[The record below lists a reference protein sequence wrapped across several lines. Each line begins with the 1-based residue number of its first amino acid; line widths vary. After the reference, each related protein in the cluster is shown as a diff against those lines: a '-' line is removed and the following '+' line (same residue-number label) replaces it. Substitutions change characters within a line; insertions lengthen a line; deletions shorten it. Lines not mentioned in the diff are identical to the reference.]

1 MGGAAGSRSRCIA
14 SELARSPIDRLQ
26 ASTKLPQDITTHL
39 STASRSCKRV
49 PYVQMMGV
57 VFLTGEYTKPAGVA
71 PGFGPFWTELAYLAA
86 PARGGRSYLHW
97 RRTGPLKLITESQT
111 QRGVE
116 CRILSRRGEG
126 MSLARSLARV
136 CANFS
141 SGRRVERLLGDRCE
155 VGGCIRASVLAT
167 SLASLWI
174 GSSSIG

>member
-1 MGGAAGSRSRCIA
+1 
-14 SELARSPIDRLQ
+14 
-26 ASTKLPQDITTHL
+26 
-39 STASRSCKRV
+39 
-49 PYVQMMGV
+49 VQMMGV

-167 SLASLWI
+167 SLASLWF